1 MKLKFRAEPKD
12 ILYFVLFVIFLFYL
26 IAVGVGNIT
35 SLARNG
41 EFVGFNPLPGL
52 SPENLFGTILFFVL
66 ALGAIIMLVSSYFFD
81 REKGFGVVNEKKQS
95 GGYSKWAKVEDV
107 KTAPGVKEIN
117 ESDRY
122 YDAGGVPLY
131 SEKGKIWVDDGES
144 HSLIIGSTGSGKTYC
159 IVNPTVH
166 ILAKHGESM
175 VITDPKGEIYEKNAE
190 FLRSRGYKIILLNF
204 RNPQKGN
211 MWNPLSLPYK
221 LYKNGNFDKCNEL
234 LRDLAINILHDEKTD
249 DPFWQNTSADYFVA
263 LAQGLFQDAE
273 EKDINISSIINMLT
287 VGEEKYGASNYAK
300 EYFKMK
306 DSHNPAYINAAGTI
320 DAPNDTKGSI
330 ISVFRQKINIFA
342 MAENL
347 SEMLSKSDFD
357 MMDIGRE
364 KTAVFL
370 IIQDEKKTYHALT
383 TIFVKQCYESL
394 IDVAQESGGK
404 LKVRT
409 NFMLDEFANMPELKD
424 ITTMITAARSRQI
437 RFNLIIQ
444 NFAQLNQVYGKENA
458 ETIKGN
464 CTNMIYLL
472 SSELNALEEISKLC
486 GDVKVK
492 GKGKD
497 KPDETRP
504 LISVTDLQRLK
515 FKDAII
521 KKLRLDPFKTT
532 IKGVDE
538 YNWNIPKYEKSGYP
552 ERKKESVSIFDL
564 KAYVKEKKASIAND
578 SISNPM
584 NSIRPPMSPA
594 NRRPNPY
601 IPGQNPFNMG
611 ANPYNANPYGPNP
624 YGPNSYN
631 SISNPTNLTNNIF
644 NPTSNSLPQKPI
656 NDEEFDVDE
665 LIKKID
671 AKIAELEKEEE
682 ENKKREAKKKGG
694 SEAEVSSVELNKE
707 FDKEVKMPK
716 YNNDDLQ
723 KIVEPSTD
731 DAVKVN
737 EDIDNIIK
745 KIENEDVSD
754 DQFFDDFFF
763 DE

>member
-12 ILYFVLFVIFLFYL
+12 ILYFVLFMVFLFYL
-26 IAVGVGNIT
+26 IAVGIGNIT
-35 SLARNG
+35 SLAKYG

-52 SPENLFGTILFFVL
+52 SPENIFSTILFYIVAF
-66 ALGAIIMLVSSYFFD
+66 GAILMLVSSYFFD
-81 REKGFGVVNEKKQS
+81 REVGFGFAKEKKQG
-95 GGYSKWAKVEDV
+95 GGYAKWAKTEDI
-107 KTAPGVKEIN
+107 KNADGVKVVD
-117 ESDRY
+117 ESDY
-122 YDAGGVPLY
+122 NYDAAGVPLY
-131 SEKGKIWVDDGES
+131 TEKGKIWLDDGES

-159 IVNPTVH
+159 IVKPLVH
-166 ILAKHGESM
+166 ILTKHNESM
-175 VITDPKGEIYEKNAE
+175 VITDPKGEIYENSAE
-190 FLRSRGYKIILLNF
+190 FLRDRGYKIVLLNF
-204 RNPQKGN
+204 RNPQRGN

-221 LYKNGNFDKCNEL
+221 LYKQGNFDKSNEL

-263 LAQGLFQDAE
+263 LAQGLFQDADE
-273 EKDINISSIINMLT
+273 SQININSIIQMLT
-287 VGEEKYGASNYAK
+287 VGEEKYGASTYAK

-306 DSHNPAYINAAGTI
+306 DPTNPAYINAAGTI

-404 LKVRT
+404 LPVRT
-409 NFMLDEFANMPELKD
+409 NFILDEFANMPELKD
-424 ITTMITAARSRQI
+424 VTTMITAARSRQI

-504 LISVTDLQRLK
+504 LITVSDLQKLK

-521 KKLRLDPFKTT
+521 KKQRQDPFKTT
-532 IKGVDE
+532 LKGVNE
-538 YNWNIPKYEKSGYP
+538 YDWNIPTYNKAGYP
-552 ERKKESVSIFDL
+552 ERNKFAIDTFNLKE
-564 KAYVKEKKASIAND
+564 YVKEKKKNQINESMIG
-578 SISNPM
+578 PM
-584 NSIRPPMSPA
+584 GGIRREPFARPPIMPVMPPMSK
-594 NRRPNPY
+594 
-601 IPGQNPFNMG
+601 G
-611 ANPYNANPYGPNP
+611 
-624 YGPNSYN
+624 
-631 SISNPTNLTNNIF
+631 
-644 NPTSNSLPQKPI
+644 
-656 NDEEFDVDE
+656 NDDEFDVDE
-665 LIKKID
+665 LIRKID
-671 AKIAELEKEEE
+671 LKIAELEKEEE
-682 ENKKREAKKKGG
+682 EEKKK
-694 SEAEVSSVELNKE
+694 EAAKTEVTTEESSNDKDLN
-707 FDKEVKMPK
+707 
-716 YNNDDLQ
+716 YSNDDLK
-723 KIVEPSTD
+723 KIVEPD
-731 DAVKVN
+731 MDNAVKVN
-737 EDIDNIIK
+737 ENLDDIIK
-745 KIENEDVSD
+745 KIEDEDVTD